1 MTQIIKDKY
10 KDARFRKGHVVTEA
24 DIPLL
29 LSMGK
34 EHLYPLVNS
43 LRIAAISAVVVFFAG
58 IAAAYYIAK
67 LPRLVKGVLDVFLTL
82 PLVLPPTVVGYLL
95 LRVLG
100 PKRLI
105 GAWVL
110 ETFGIRLVMTWWSA
124 IFATVVVVFPLMYR
138 TVRGAFEAFDETL
151 AYAGQTL
158 GLSNTYIFWHIRMP
172 YCRQGVLAGAVLAF
186 ARALG
191 EYGATSM
198 IAGYTPGKTATV
210 STTVYQ
216 LWQINNDEL
225 ALKWVMVNVGISAI
239 ILLVVNMLEKKSL
252 SAEFIGGRPE
262 KEAVRMSLLVDIEK
276 RLGNFMLRSKFEA
289 SSGTMALLGAS
300 GCGKSVTLR
309 CIAGIMT
316 PDSGRIVLDG
326 ETLFDSEKHIDL
338 TPQQRRVALAR
349 ILASEPRVIL
359 LDEPFSALDTF
370 LKWNLELELADLL
383 ADFPG
388 PILWVSHDLG
398 ECYRNCKTVC
408 VMENG
413 RSGAVTDMQALVLH
427 PATQDAARLA
437 GCRNFL
443 PAHRCAE
450 GVQLDGRALTLPLQ
464 AETEQ
469 VTIAVPDSAVTL
481 HTGPYSAVVSRVIR
495 DLDASIVLLRPEH
508 QNTPLLRTALPKN
521 APAEP
526 GQTIRF
532 DLRPEACLCYPSE
545 QA

>member
-1 MTQIIKDKY
+1 MSENKEPILEVYDVTKNFGDHEVLRGVNFKVFPKDVICIIGASGSGKTTMLRCLNMLETPTSGSIYFDGEEISRY
-10 KDARFRKGHVVTEA
+10 RADVRSSRKK
-24 DIPLL
+24 
-29 LSMGK
+29 MGM
-34 EHLYPLVNS
+34 
-43 LRIAAISAVVVFFAG
+43 VFQQFNLFQN
-58 IAAAYYIAK
+58 K
-67 LPRLVKGVLDVFLTL
+67 TVLDNC
-82 PLVLPPTVVGYLL
+82 
-95 LRVLG
+95 
-100 PKRLI
+100 
-105 GAWVL
+105 
-110 ETFGIRLVMTWWSA
+110 
-124 IFATVVVVFPLMYR
+124 
-138 TVRGAFEAFDETL
+138 
-151 AYAGQTL
+151 TL
-158 GLSNTYIFWHIRMP
+158 GLRKVLKMP
-172 YCRQGVLAGAVLAF
+172 KQEAEEKAKY
-186 ARALG
+186 
-191 EYGATSM
+191 Y
-198 IAGYTPGKTATV
+198 
-210 STTVYQ
+210 
-216 LWQINNDEL
+216 
-225 ALKWVMVNVGISAI
+225 
-239 ILLVVNMLEKKSL
+239 LEKV
-252 SAEFIGGRPE
+252 G
-262 KEAVRMSLLVDIEK
+262 
-276 RLGNFMLRSKFEA
+276 
-289 SSGTMALLGAS
+289 
-300 GCGKSVTLR
+300 
-309 CIAGIMT
+309 MT
-316 PDSGRIVLDG
+316 PQLLAKPAQLSGG
-326 ETLFDSEKHIDL
+326 
-338 TPQQRRVALAR
+338 QQQRVALAR

-413 RSGAVTDMQALVLH
+413 RSGAGTDMQALVLH

-526 GQTIRF
+526 VQTIRL

-545 QA
+545 QARAAAFK

>member
-1 MTQIIKDKY
+1 MDW
-10 KDARFRKGHVVTEA
+10 
-24 DIPLL
+24 
-29 LSMGK
+29 
-34 EHLYPLVNS
+34 YPLVNS

-67 LPRLVKGVLDVFLTL
+67 FPRLVKGVLDVFLTL

-252 SAEFIGGRPE
+252 SAAGRE
-262 KEAVRMSLLVDIEK
+262 RKEAVRMSLLVDIEK

-413 RSGAVTDMQALVLH
+413 RSGAVTDMQVLVLH

-450 GVQLDGRALTLPLQ
+450 GVQLDGWALTLPLQ

-526 GQTIRF
+526 GQTIRL

-545 QA
+545 QARAAAFK